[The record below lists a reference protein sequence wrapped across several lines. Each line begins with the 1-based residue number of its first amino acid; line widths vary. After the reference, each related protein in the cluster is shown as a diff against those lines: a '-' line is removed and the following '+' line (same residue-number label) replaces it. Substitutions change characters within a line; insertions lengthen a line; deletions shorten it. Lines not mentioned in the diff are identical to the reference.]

1 MADRIYTSGGGSG
14 MGILG
19 VIVGA
24 LLVIGAIVF
33 FVGGF
38 NGGGAKTGGGPS
50 VTINAP
56 SAPSA
61 PRLPSPTTGSR

>member
-33 FVGGF
+33 FMGGF
-38 NGGGAKTGGGPS
+38 NGGGKIGGGPS

-56 SAPSA
+56 SAPN
-61 PRLPSPTTGSR
+61 LHVPTTGSR

>member
-1 MADRIYTSGGGSG
+1 MADRIYTGGGGSG

-19 VIVGA
+19 VIIGA
-24 LLVIGAIVF
+24 LLVLGAVVF
-33 FVGGF
+33 FAGGF
-38 NGGGAKTGGGPS
+38 NGGAKTGGGSS

-61 PRLPSPTTGSR
+61 LRLPSPTTGSR

>member
-1 MADRIYTSGGGSG
+1 MADRIYTSGGSG

-19 VIVGA
+19 VIIGA

-38 NGGGAKTGGGPS
+38 NGGGKSGSGPS

-61 PRLPSPTTGSR
+61 PRLPTPTTGSR